1 MCIANRIG
9 RQLAH
14 TISGKYILEPQKTKL
29 INHLRR
35 EDESEREWE
44 VIIAVD
50 GALKNW
56 ETIHLDI
63 CIRLLYF
70 VSLFL
75 SLSSFFSSFFI
86 FFPAF
91 FFLFSIG
98 TGFTQKKH
106 IADWSA
112 LGVGGFPQ
120 EWWFFI
126 QREILL
132 FFRFFFFF
140 SNFFFWFDTCFS
152 FLFSSFFFFLP
163 VLVSCFFLFF
173 FLPFLP
179 R

>member
-14 TISGKYILEPQKTKL
+14 TISGKYILEPQKTKV
-29 INHLRR
+29 INHLKRGD
-35 EDESEREWE
+35 EDEGEWE

-50 GALKNW
+50 GALENR
-56 ETIHLDI
+56 ETMHLDI

-75 SLSSFFSSFFI
+75 SLSSFFFSFS
-86 FFPAF
+86 FPTS

-132 FFRFFFFF
+132 FFHFFF
-140 SNFFFWFDTCFS
+140 SNFFF
-152 FLFSSFFFFLP
+152 
-163 VLVSCFFLFF
+163 
-173 FLPFLP
+173 
-179 R
+179 